1 MANTKVTTRVIADDA
16 ITSDKLASGLT
27 LGGVTTASGDI
38 TAQGNI
44 TLSSNANVIATRS
57 LLARDVNG
65 LNIGTT
71 GATTALSIDNS
82 ANVTMP
88 QSLTVSGT
96 LTAAL
101 TGSLASATTA
111 TTQSASDNSTK
122 VATTAYVTTAIAN
135 LVDSAPSTLDTLNE
149 LAAALG
155 DDANFSTTVTNS
167 IATKLPLAGGTMTGA
182 LNMGSQNITHAGT
195 IASGSITTGDSS
207 TAAFL
212 RAHYSDGS
220 YMTLEGYGLVMNRGA
235 SYIRPSTDGDKYL
248 YIGGADDS
256 LDWNAIHFRTVNG
269 LYMTGTKFIDASR
282 NLVNIGTVSSGA
294 ITSTGIITADQF
306 TSASGAVTFRRGGS
320 STARILI
327 ESGNTTSG
335 QNFIVNGTITSS
347 GNVGVK
353 VPSLL
358 PFRANS
364 NEGAIQVGKRG
375 VIYADTG
382 ITTQIGN
389 NTYITSANQRVAIE
403 NDFGSFYEQYQ
414 GKHSFYAT
422 TAAESVNALQT
433 FNLQLMMLQNGN
445 VGVGVASPPNTLTI
459 AHQNHGIGLDYVG
472 STLPD
477 IAGLFTSS
485 TAHTSTAYGDLN
497 IKARTDYGGFYDIG
511 FFTSTNNQTP
521 VLRGAYR
528 AEGDIIH
535 PAIERSIADNGI
547 LRFTKTASI
556 GASGNDPVFTITKV
570 SYGLYI
576 AGTLTLILVDVS
588 SPWGIQYRRYG
599 VIGRTSTYSGG
610 NTMGVS
616 LTSEATYSNIDY
628 TPNFGTVDTR
638 TSGQTGGTFVVNMN
652 TNNNGTA
659 TVKVIFQGYA
669 AGVTLT

>member
-1 MANTKVTTRVIADDA
+1 
-16 ITSDKLASGLT
+16 
-27 LGGVTTASGDI
+27 
-38 TAQGNI
+38 
-44 TLSSNANVIATRS
+44 
-57 LLARDVNG
+57 
-65 LNIGTT
+65 
-71 GATTALSIDNS
+71 
-82 ANVTMP
+82 
-88 QSLTVSGT
+88 
-96 LTAAL
+96 
-101 TGSLASATTA
+101 
-111 TTQSASDNSTK
+111 
-122 VATTAYVTTAIAN
+122 
-135 LVDSAPSTLDTLNE
+135 
-149 LAAALG
+149 
-155 DDANFSTTVTNS
+155 
-167 IATKLPLAGGTMTGA
+167 
-182 LNMGSQNITHAGT
+182 
-195 IASGSITTGDSS
+195 
-207 TAAFL
+207 
-212 RAHYSDGS
+212 
-220 YMTLEGYGLVMNRGA
+220 
-235 SYIRPSTDGDKYL
+235 
-248 YIGGADDS
+248 
-256 LDWNAIHFRTVNG
+256 
-269 LYMTGTKFIDASR
+269 
-282 NLVNIGTVSSGA
+282 
-294 ITSTGIITADQF
+294 
-306 TSASGAVTFRRGGS
+306 
-320 STARILI
+320 
-327 ESGNTTSG
+327 
-335 QNFIVNGTITSS
+335 
-347 GNVGVK
+347 
-353 VPSLL
+353 
-358 PFRANS
+358 
-364 NEGAIQVGKRG
+364 
-375 VIYADTG
+375 
-382 ITTQIGN
+382 
-389 NTYITSANQRVAIE
+389 
-403 NDFGSFYEQYQ
+403 
-414 GKHSFYAT
+414 
-422 TAAESVNALQT
+422 
-433 FNLQLMMLQNGN
+433 MLQNGN